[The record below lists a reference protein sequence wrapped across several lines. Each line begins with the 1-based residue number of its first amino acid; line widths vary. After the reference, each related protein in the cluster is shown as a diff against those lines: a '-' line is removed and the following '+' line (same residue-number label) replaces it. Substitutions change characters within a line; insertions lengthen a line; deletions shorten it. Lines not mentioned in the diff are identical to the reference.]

1 MVICLIPFGSLV
13 STTFENWDIIFRFSG
28 LGVLLSSYAYGM
40 TSQRYTGMSD
50 DNVVTEII
58 ANLALVFNKTEDFL
72 RGRLVQ
78 NVIKRWGTDPH
89 QLGGFAVQGAHE
101 VSM

>member
-1 MVICLIPFGSLV
+1 
-13 STTFENWDIIFRFSG
+13 
-28 LGVLLSSYAYGM
+28 M

-50 DNVVTEII
+50 DNVCREII
-58 ANLALVFNKTEDFL
+58 ENLAIVFNTTEDFL

-78 NVIKRWGTDPH
+78 HVIKRWGTDPH

-101 VSM
+101 VSK